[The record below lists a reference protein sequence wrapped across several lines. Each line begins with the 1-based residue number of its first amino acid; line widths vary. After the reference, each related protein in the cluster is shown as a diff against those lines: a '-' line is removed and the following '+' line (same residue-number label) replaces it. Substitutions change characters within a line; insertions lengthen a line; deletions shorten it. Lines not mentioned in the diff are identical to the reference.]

1 MVTVVKKYLGFNSD
15 WSDVIIMLFSLIH
28 GQCFF
33 AACFLAFLL
42 SFLVFLLSD
51 YHSLITF
58 FIYDSFLAS
67 RPSFKCLLYFIL
79 YSKFFWQDP
88 LFKITFHSLL
98 TILKNTS
105 SFTYKSLARSI
116 VLKCSIISIQPGT
129 GLRSFIN
136 FGSKSLKIVR
146 SSNLLTLLSGT

>member
-1 MVTVVKKYLGFNSD
+1 MPTKLVDRKPTT
-15 WSDVIIMLFSLIH
+15 
-28 GQCFF
+28 
-33 AACFLAFLL
+33 L
-42 SFLVFLLSD
+42 STQGET
-51 YHSLITF
+51 TF
-58 FIYDSFLAS
+58 FCFIYLSISIIYFYYYIL
-67 RPSFKCLLYFIL
+67 FLYFIL
-79 YSKFFWQDP
+79 YSKTFWQDP

-116 VLKCSIISIQPGT
+116 VLKCSIISIQPGS

>member
-1 MVTVVKKYLGFNSD
+1 MPTKLVDRKPTTLSTQTETIFFLFYIFSYFNYLF
-15 WSDVIIMLFSLIH
+15 
-28 GQCFF
+28 
-33 AACFLAFLL
+33 
-42 SFLVFLLSD
+42 
-51 YHSLITF
+51 
-58 FIYDSFLAS
+58 
-67 RPSFKCLLYFIL
+67 CLLFFSMLTVFKNTFKYIQ
-79 YSKFFWQDP
+79 KFFWQDP

-116 VLKCSIISIQPGT
+116 VLKCSIISIQPGS